1 MSDWERRKK
10 YQSGGEAGLRRAGF
24 LCMLLSLQ
32 HIGLGFLGGG
42 CFDFCYLGKILLC
55 SPG

>member
-32 HIGLGFLGGG
+32 HIGFGIFFGGG
-42 CFDFCYLGKILLC
+42 VVLIFVI
-55 SPG
+55 

>member
-10 YQSGGEAGLRRAGF
+10 YQSGGEAGLRRTGF

-32 HIGLGFLGGG
+32 HIGFGIFLGGVVLI
-42 CFDFCYLGKILLC
+42 FVI
-55 SPG
+55 

>member
-24 LCMLLSLQ
+24 LWVLLSLQ
-32 HIGLGFLGGG
+32 HIGLGFFLGGG
-42 CFDFCYLGKILLC
+42 VVWIFVI
-55 SPG
+55 